1 MRMWW
6 VRAPDMCFAAVVAC
20 PQAVLSPVTRDTD
33 PERVYGELTTTYGE
47 VFNERTVSLD
57 QVRG

>member
-1 MRMWW
+1 M
-6 VRAPDMCFAAVVAC
+6 
-20 PQAVLSPVTRDTD
+20 TRDTD
-33 PERVYGELTTTYGE
+33 PERVYDELTTTYGE